1 MSDEVEVNLGY
12 LNKDI
17 NFQKDFNYNYKKSY
31 ERENDIITGECILN
45 YLLENQYTKPFIK
58 ENYMMKSDHN
68 SYFQKLNINNYQQR
82 LGDKLKKEKNKQIPL
97 EDSII
102 KRILDILY
110 KKDEKKNSLNFKLE
124 RNNVKKQLI
133 NENKPSYLNTEGN
146 KENKNSFFE
155 KYLLPKIDFK
165 KDNYQKLNEDNKN
178 SFDSNK
184 GIFKNTSINKTIE
197 MEENEF
203 RNKIYKNPINFYS
216 PRLKKNIMPILRN
229 INGRHSISVKKG
241 KILNDELSRIH
252 DKKFNLNSYSTKKLD
267 KNKQN
272 EIKNVKIFDK
282 KYHLINLFKD
292 IGKIKSPRE
301 IEKTLFSE
309 DEKRYK
315 ILKSKNFLMN
325 NIKK

>member
-1 MSDEVEVNLGY
+1 MTDEVDLNLGY
-12 LNKDI
+12 LNNKI
-17 NFQKDFNYNYKKSY
+17 NFKKDFNYKYKKSY
-31 ERENDIITGECILN
+31 EREDDIITGECILN
-45 YLLENQYTKPFIK
+45 YLSENQYTKPFIK
-58 ENYMMKSDHN
+58 ENYMMESNDK

-82 LGDKLKKEKNKQIPL
+82 LGDKINKEKNKQIPL

-203 RNKIYKNPINFYS
+203 RNKIFKNPINFYS
-216 PRLKKNIMPILRN
+216 PCLKRNIMPIFRN
-229 INGRHSISVKKG
+229 INGRHCISVKKG

-252 DKKFNLNSYSTKKLD
+252 DKKFS
-267 KNKQN
+267 
-272 EIKNVKIFDK
+272 
-282 KYHLINLFKD
+282 
-292 IGKIKSPRE
+292 IKS
-301 IEKTLFSE
+301 
-309 DEKRYK
+309 
-315 ILKSKNFLMN
+315 
-325 NIKK
+325 

>member
-1 MSDEVEVNLGY
+1 MTDEVDLNLGY
-12 LNKDI
+12 LNNKI
-17 NFQKDFNYNYKKSY
+17 NFKKDFNYKYKKSY
-31 ERENDIITGECILN
+31 EREDDIITGECILN
-45 YLLENQYTKPFIK
+45 YLSENQYTKPFIK
-58 ENYMMKSDHN
+58 ENYMMESNDK

-82 LGDKLKKEKNKQIPL
+82 LGDKINKEKNKQIPL

-124 RNNVKKQLI
+124 KNNVKKQLI

-203 RNKIYKNPINFYS
+203 RNKIFKNPINFYS
-216 PRLKKNIMPILRN
+216 PCLKRNIMPIFRN
-229 INGRHSISVKKG
+229 INGRHCISVKKG

-252 DKKFNLNSYSTKKLD
+252 DKKFSIKSYSTKKNNKD
-267 KNKQN
+267 KQN

-315 ILKSKNFLMN
+315 LLKSKNFMM

>member
-1 MSDEVEVNLGY
+1 MTDEVDLNLGY
-12 LNKDI
+12 LNNKI
-17 NFQKDFNYNYKKSY
+17 NFKKDFNYKYKKSY
-31 ERENDIITGECILN
+31 EREDDIITGECILN
-45 YLLENQYTKPFIK
+45 YLSENQYTKPFIK
-58 ENYMMKSDHN
+58 ENYMMKSNDKP
-68 SYFQKLNINNYQQR
+68 YFQKLNINNYQQR
-82 LGDKLKKEKNKQIPL
+82 LVDKINKEKNKQIPL

-203 RNKIYKNPINFYS
+203 RNKIFKNPINFYS
-216 PRLKKNIMPILRN
+216 PCLKRNIMPIFRN
-229 INGRHSISVKKG
+229 INGRHCISVKKG

-252 DKKFNLNSYSTKKLD
+252 DKKFSIKSYSTKKNNKD
-267 KNKQN
+267 KQN

-315 ILKSKNFLMN
+315 LLKSKNFMM

>member
-1 MSDEVEVNLGY
+1 MTDEVDLNLGY
-12 LNKDI
+12 LNNKI
-17 NFQKDFNYNYKKSY
+17 NFKKDFNYKYKKSY
-31 ERENDIITGECILN
+31 EREDDIITGECILN
-45 YLLENQYTKPFIK
+45 YLSENQYTKPFIK
-58 ENYMMKSDHN
+58 ENYMMKSSDK

-82 LGDKLKKEKNKQIPL
+82 LGDKINKEKNKQIPL

-203 RNKIYKNPINFYS
+203 RNKIFKNPINFYS
-216 PRLKKNIMPILRN
+216 PCLKRNIMPIFRN

-252 DKKFNLNSYSTKKLD
+252 DKKFSIKSYSTKKNNKD
-267 KNKQN
+267 KQN

-315 ILKSKNFLMN
+315 LLKSKKFMM

>member
-1 MSDEVEVNLGY
+1 MTNEVELNLGH
-12 LNKDI
+12 LNNII
-17 NFQKDFNYNYKKSY
+17 NFQKDFNHDYKKSY
-31 ERENDIITGECILN
+31 EREDDIITGECILN
-45 YLLENQYTKPFIK
+45 YLYENQYTKPFIK
-58 ENYMMKSDHN
+58 ENYMMKSNDK
-68 SYFQKLNINNYQQR
+68 SYFQKLNINNYQHR
-82 LGDKLKKEKNKQIPL
+82 LREKINKEKNKQVPL

-110 KKDEKKNSLNFKLE
+110 NKDERKNNRNFKLQ
-124 RNNVKKQLI
+124 RNNVKNKLI
-133 NENKPSYLNTEGN
+133 NENKPCYLNTEGN

-155 KYLLPKIDFK
+155 KYLLPKLDFK
-165 KDNYQKLNEDNKN
+165 KDIYQKLNEDNKN

-203 RNKIYKNPINFYS
+203 RKKIYKNPINFYS
-216 PRLKKNIMPILRN
+216 PCLKKNIMPIFKN

-252 DKKFNLNSYSTKKLD
+252 DNKFNIKSYSTKKNEKD
-267 KNKQN
+267 KHN

-315 ILKSKNFLMN
+315 LLKSKNFMM

>member
-1 MSDEVEVNLGY
+1 MDLNLGY
-12 LNKDI
+12 LNNKI
-17 NFQKDFNYNYKKSY
+17 NFKKDFNYKYKKSY
-31 ERENDIITGECILN
+31 EREDDIITGECILN
-45 YLLENQYTKPFIK
+45 YLSENQYTKPFIK
-58 ENYMMKSDHN
+58 ENYMMESNDK

-82 LGDKLKKEKNKQIPL
+82 LVDKINKEKNKQIPL

-203 RNKIYKNPINFYS
+203 RNKIFKNPINFYS
-216 PRLKKNIMPILRN
+216 PCLKRNIMPIFRN

-252 DKKFNLNSYSTKKLD
+252 DKKFSIKSYSTKKNNKD
-267 KNKQN
+267 KQN

-282 KYHLINLFKD
+282 KYRLINLFKD

-315 ILKSKNFLMN
+315 LFKSKNFMM

>member
-1 MSDEVEVNLGY
+1 MTDEVDLNLGY
-12 LNKDI
+12 LNNKI
-17 NFQKDFNYNYKKSY
+17 NFKKDFNYKYKKSY
-31 ERENDIITGECILN
+31 EREDDIITGECILN
-45 YLLENQYTKPFIK
+45 YLSENQYTKPFIK
-58 ENYMMKSDHN
+58 ENYMMESNDK

-82 LGDKLKKEKNKQIPL
+82 LGDKINKEKNKQIPL

-203 RNKIYKNPINFYS
+203 RNKIFKNPINFYS
-216 PRLKKNIMPILRN
+216 PCLKRNIMPIFRN

-252 DKKFNLNSYSTKKLD
+252 DKKFSIKSYSTKKNNKD
-267 KNKQN
+267 KQN

-315 ILKSKNFLMN
+315 LLKSKNFMI

>member
-1 MSDEVEVNLGY
+1 MTDEVDLNLGY
-12 LNKDI
+12 LNNKI
-17 NFQKDFNYNYKKSY
+17 NFKKDFNYKYKKSY
-31 ERENDIITGECILN
+31 EREDDIITGECILN
-45 YLLENQYTKPFIK
+45 YLSENQYTKPFIK
-58 ENYMMKSDHN
+58 ENYMMKSNDKP
-68 SYFQKLNINNYQQR
+68 YFQKLNINNYQQR
-82 LGDKLKKEKNKQIPL
+82 LGDKINKEKNKQIPL

-203 RNKIYKNPINFYS
+203 RNKIFKNPINFYS
-216 PRLKKNIMPILRN
+216 PCLKRNIMPIFRN

-252 DKKFNLNSYSTKKLD
+252 DKKFSIKSYSTKKNNKD
-267 KNKQN
+267 KQN

-315 ILKSKNFLMN
+315 LLKSKNFMM

>member
-1 MSDEVEVNLGY
+1 MTDEVDLNLGY
-12 LNKDI
+12 LNNKI
-17 NFQKDFNYNYKKSY
+17 NFKKDFNYKYKKSY
-31 ERENDIITGECILN
+31 EREDDIITGECILN
-45 YLLENQYTKPFIK
+45 YLSENQYTKPFIK
-58 ENYMMKSDHN
+58 ENYMMKSNDKP
-68 SYFQKLNINNYQQR
+68 YFQKLNINNYQQR
-82 LGDKLKKEKNKQIPL
+82 LVDKINKEKNKQIPL

-203 RNKIYKNPINFYS
+203 RNKIFKNPINFYS
-216 PRLKKNIMPILRN
+216 PCLKRNIMPIFRN
-229 INGRHSISVKKG
+229 INGRHSISVRKG

-252 DKKFNLNSYSTKKLD
+252 DKKFSIKSYSTKKNNKD
-267 KNKQN
+267 KQN

-315 ILKSKNFLMN
+315 LLKSKNFMM

>member
-1 MSDEVEVNLGY
+1 MTDEVDLNLGY
-12 LNKDI
+12 LNNKI
-17 NFQKDFNYNYKKSY
+17 NFKKDFNYKYKKSY
-31 ERENDIITGECILN
+31 EREDDIITGECILN
-45 YLLENQYTKPFIK
+45 YLSENQYTKPFIK
-58 ENYMMKSDHN
+58 ENYMMKSNDKP
-68 SYFQKLNINNYQQR
+68 YFQKLNINNYQQR
-82 LGDKLKKEKNKQIPL
+82 LGDKINKEKNKQIPL

-203 RNKIYKNPINFYS
+203 RNKIFKNPINFYS
-216 PRLKKNIMPILRN
+216 PCLKRNIMPIFRN
-229 INGRHSISVKKG
+229 INGRHCISVKKG

-252 DKKFNLNSYSTKKLD
+252 DKKFSIKSYSTKKNNKD
-267 KNKQN
+267 KQN

-315 ILKSKNFLMN
+315 LLKSKNFMM

>member
-1 MSDEVEVNLGY
+1 MTDEVDLNLGY
-12 LNKDI
+12 LNNKI
-17 NFQKDFNYNYKKSY
+17 NFKKDFNYKYKKSY
-31 ERENDIITGECILN
+31 EREDDIITGECILN
-45 YLLENQYTKPFIK
+45 YLSENQYTKPFIK
-58 ENYMMKSDHN
+58 ENYMMKSNDKP
-68 SYFQKLNINNYQQR
+68 YFQKLNINNYQQR
-82 LGDKLKKEKNKQIPL
+82 LGDKINKEKNKQIPL

-124 RNNVKKQLI
+124 KNNVKKQLI

-203 RNKIYKNPINFYS
+203 RNKIFKNPINFYS
-216 PRLKKNIMPILRN
+216 PCLKRNIMPIFRN

-252 DKKFNLNSYSTKKLD
+252 DKKFSIKSYSTKKNNKD
-267 KNKQN
+267 KQN

-315 ILKSKNFLMN
+315 LLKSKNFMM

>member
-1 MSDEVEVNLGY
+1 MTDEVDLNLGY
-12 LNKDI
+12 LNNKI
-17 NFQKDFNYNYKKSY
+17 NFKKDFNYKYKKSY
-31 ERENDIITGECILN
+31 EREDDIITGECILN
-45 YLLENQYTKPFIK
+45 YLSENQYTKPFIK
-58 ENYMMKSDHN
+58 ENYMMESNDK

-82 LGDKLKKEKNKQIPL
+82 LGDKINKEKNKQIPL

-124 RNNVKKQLI
+124 RNNVKKRLI

-197 MEENEF
+197 IEENEF

-216 PRLKKNIMPILRN
+216 PRLKKNIMPIFRN

-252 DKKFNLNSYSTKKLD
+252 DKKFNLNSYSTKKVD

-282 KYHLINLFKD
+282 KYHLINIFKD

>member
-1 MSDEVEVNLGY
+1 MTDEVDLNLGY
-12 LNKDI
+12 LNNKI
-17 NFQKDFNYNYKKSY
+17 NFKKDFNYKYKKSY
-31 ERENDIITGECILN
+31 EREDDIITGECILN
-45 YLLENQYTKPFIK
+45 YLSENQYTKPFIK
-58 ENYMMKSDHN
+58 ENYMMKSNDKP
-68 SYFQKLNINNYQQR
+68 YFQKLNINNYQQR
-82 LGDKLKKEKNKQIPL
+82 LDDKINKEKNKQIPL

-203 RNKIYKNPINFYS
+203 RNKIFKNPINFYS
-216 PRLKKNIMPILRN
+216 PCLKRNIMPIFRN
-229 INGRHSISVKKG
+229 INGRHCISVKKG

-252 DKKFNLNSYSTKKLD
+252 DKKFSIKSYSTKKNNKD
-267 KNKQN
+267 KQN

-315 ILKSKNFLMN
+315 LLKSKNFMM

>member
-1 MSDEVEVNLGY
+1 MTDEVDLNLGY
-12 LNKDI
+12 LNNKI
-17 NFQKDFNYNYKKSY
+17 NFKKDFNYKYKKSY
-31 ERENDIITGECILN
+31 EREDDIITGECILN
-45 YLLENQYTKPFIK
+45 YLSENQYTKPFIK
-58 ENYMMKSDHN
+58 ENYMMESNDK

-82 LGDKLKKEKNKQIPL
+82 LGDKINKEKNKQIPL

-203 RNKIYKNPINFYS
+203 RNKIFKNPINFYS
-216 PRLKKNIMPILRN
+216 PCLKRNIMPIFRN
-229 INGRHSISVKKG
+229 INGRHCISVKKG

-252 DKKFNLNSYSTKKLD
+252 DKKFSIKSYSTKKNNKD
-267 KNKQN
+267 KQN

-315 ILKSKNFLMN
+315 LLKSKNFMM

>member
-1 MSDEVEVNLGY
+1 MTDEVDLNLGY
-12 LNKDI
+12 LNNKI
-17 NFQKDFNYNYKKSY
+17 NFKKDFNYKYKKSY
-31 ERENDIITGECILN
+31 EREDDIITGECILN
-45 YLLENQYTKPFIK
+45 YLSENQYTKSFIK
-58 ENYMMKSDHN
+58 ENYMMKSNDKP
-68 SYFQKLNINNYQQR
+68 YFQKLNINNYQQR
-82 LGDKLKKEKNKQIPL
+82 LGDKINKEKNKQIPL

-197 MEENEF
+197 MDENEF
-203 RNKIYKNPINFYS
+203 RNKIFKNPINFYS
-216 PRLKKNIMPILRN
+216 PCLKRNIMPIFRN
-229 INGRHSISVKKG
+229 INGRHCISVKKG

-252 DKKFNLNSYSTKKLD
+252 DKKFSIKSYSTKKNNKD
-267 KNKQN
+267 KQN

-315 ILKSKNFLMN
+315 LLKSKNFMM

>member
-1 MSDEVEVNLGY
+1 MTDEVDLNLGC
-12 LNKDI
+12 LNNKI
-17 NFQKDFNYNYKKSY
+17 NFKKDFNYKYKKSY
-31 ERENDIITGECILN
+31 EREDDIITGECILN
-45 YLLENQYTKPFIK
+45 YLSENQYTKPFIK
-58 ENYMMKSDHN
+58 ENYMMKSNDKP
-68 SYFQKLNINNYQQR
+68 YFQKLNINNYQQR
-82 LGDKLKKEKNKQIPL
+82 LGDKINKEKNKQIPL

-203 RNKIYKNPINFYS
+203 RNKIFKNPINFYS
-216 PRLKKNIMPILRN
+216 PCLKKNIMPIFRN

-252 DKKFNLNSYSTKKLD
+252 DKKFSIKSYSTKKNNKD
-267 KNKQN
+267 KQN

-315 ILKSKNFLMN
+315 LLKSKNFMM

>member
-1 MSDEVEVNLGY
+1 MTDEVDLNLGY
-12 LNKDI
+12 LNNKI
-17 NFQKDFNYNYKKSY
+17 NFKKDFNYKYKKSY
-31 ERENDIITGECILN
+31 EREDDIITGECILN
-45 YLLENQYTKPFIK
+45 YLSENQYTKPFIK
-58 ENYMMKSDHN
+58 ENYMMKSNDKP
-68 SYFQKLNINNYQQR
+68 YFQKLNINNYQQR
-82 LGDKLKKEKNKQIPL
+82 LADKINKEKNKQIPL

-203 RNKIYKNPINFYS
+203 RNKIFKNPINFYS
-216 PRLKKNIMPILRN
+216 PCLKRNIMPIFRN

-252 DKKFNLNSYSTKKLD
+252 DKKFSIKSYSTKKNNKD
-267 KNKQN
+267 KQN

-282 KYHLINLFKD
+282 KYHLIKLISF
-292 IGKIKSPRE
+292 I
-301 IEKTLFSE
+301 
-309 DEKRYK
+309 
-315 ILKSKNFLMN
+315 
-325 NIKK
+325 

>member
-1 MSDEVEVNLGY
+1 MTDEVDLNLGY
-12 LNKDI
+12 LNNKI
-17 NFQKDFNYNYKKSY
+17 NFKKDFNYKYKKSY
-31 ERENDIITGECILN
+31 EREDDIITGECILN
-45 YLLENQYTKPFIK
+45 YLSENQYTKPFIK
-58 ENYMMKSDHN
+58 ENYMMKSNDKP
-68 SYFQKLNINNYQQR
+68 YFQKLNINNYQQR
-82 LGDKLKKEKNKQIPL
+82 LADKINKEKNKQIPL

-203 RNKIYKNPINFYS
+203 RNKIFKNPINFYS
-216 PRLKKNIMPILRN
+216 PCLKRNIMPIFRN
-229 INGRHSISVKKG
+229 INGRHYISVKKG

-252 DKKFNLNSYSTKKLD
+252 DKKFSIKSYSTKKNNKD
-267 KNKQN
+267 KQN
-272 EIKNVKIFDK
+272 EIKNVEIFDK

-315 ILKSKNFLMN
+315 LLKSKKFMM

>member
-1 MSDEVEVNLGY
+1 MTDEVDLNLGY
-12 LNKDI
+12 LNNKI
-17 NFQKDFNYNYKKSY
+17 NFKKDFNYKYKKSY
-31 ERENDIITGECILN
+31 EREDDIITGECILN
-45 YLLENQYTKPFIK
+45 YLSENQYTKPFIK
-58 ENYMMKSDHN
+58 ENYMMKSNDKP
-68 SYFQKLNINNYQQR
+68 YFQKLNINNYQQR

-203 RNKIYKNPINFYS
+203 RNKIFKNPINFYS
-216 PRLKKNIMPILRN
+216 PCLKRNIMPIFRN

-252 DKKFNLNSYSTKKLD
+252 DKKFSIKSYSTKKNNKD
-267 KNKQN
+267 KQN

-315 ILKSKNFLMN
+315 LLKSKNFMM

>member
-1 MSDEVEVNLGY
+1 MTDEVDLNLGY
-12 LNKDI
+12 LNNKI
-17 NFQKDFNYNYKKSY
+17 NFKKDFNYKYKKSY
-31 ERENDIITGECILN
+31 EREDDIITGECILN
-45 YLLENQYTKPFIK
+45 YLSENQYTKPFIK
-58 ENYMMKSDHN
+58 ENYMMESNDK
-68 SYFQKLNINNYQQR
+68 SYFEKLNINNYQQR
-82 LGDKLKKEKNKQIPL
+82 LGDKINKEKNKQIPL

-203 RNKIYKNPINFYS
+203 RNKIFKNPINFYS
-216 PRLKKNIMPILRN
+216 PCLKRNIMPIFRN

-252 DKKFNLNSYSTKKLD
+252 DKKFSIKSYSTKKNNKD
-267 KNKQN
+267 KQN

-315 ILKSKNFLMN
+315 LLKSKNFMM

>member
-1 MSDEVEVNLGY
+1 MSDEVDLNLGY
-12 LNKDI
+12 LNNKI
-17 NFQKDFNYNYKKSY
+17 NFKKDFNYKYKKSY
-31 ERENDIITGECILN
+31 EREDDIITGECILN
-45 YLLENQYTKPFIK
+45 YLSENQYTKPFIK
-58 ENYMMKSDHN
+58 ENYMMKSNDKP
-68 SYFQKLNINNYQQR
+68 YFQKLNINNYQQR
-82 LGDKLKKEKNKQIPL
+82 LGDKINKEKNKQIPL

-203 RNKIYKNPINFYS
+203 RNKIFKNPINFYS
-216 PRLKKNIMPILRN
+216 PCLKRNIMPIFRN
-229 INGRHSISVKKG
+229 INGRHCISVKKG

-252 DKKFNLNSYSTKKLD
+252 DKKFSIKSYSTKKNNKD
-267 KNKQN
+267 KQN

-301 IEKTLFSE
+301 IEKTLFRE

-315 ILKSKNFLMN
+315 LLKSKNFMI

>member
-1 MSDEVEVNLGY
+1 MTDEVDLNLGY
-12 LNKDI
+12 LNNKI
-17 NFQKDFNYNYKKSY
+17 NFKKDFNYKYKKSY
-31 ERENDIITGECILN
+31 EREDDIITGECILN
-45 YLLENQYTKPFIK
+45 YLSENQYTKPFIK
-58 ENYMMKSDHN
+58 ENYMMKSSDK

-82 LGDKLKKEKNKQIPL
+82 LGDKINKEKNKQIPL

-203 RNKIYKNPINFYS
+203 RNKIFKNPINFYS
-216 PRLKKNIMPILRN
+216 PCLKRNIMPIFRN

-252 DKKFNLNSYSTKKLD
+252 DKKFSIKSYSTKKNNKD
-267 KNKQN
+267 KQN

-315 ILKSKNFLMN
+315 LLKSKNFMM

>member
-1 MSDEVEVNLGY
+1 MTDEVDLNLGY
-12 LNKDI
+12 LNNKI
-17 NFQKDFNYNYKKSY
+17 NFKKDFNYKYKKSY
-31 ERENDIITGECILN
+31 EREDDIITGECILN
-45 YLLENQYTKPFIK
+45 YLSENQYTKPFIK
-58 ENYMMKSDHN
+58 ENYMMKSNDKP
-68 SYFQKLNINNYQQR
+68 YFQKLNINNYQQR

-203 RNKIYKNPINFYS
+203 RNKIFKNPINFYS
-216 PRLKKNIMPILRN
+216 PCLKRNIMPIFRN
-229 INGRHSISVKKG
+229 INGRHSISVRKG

-252 DKKFNLNSYSTKKLD
+252 DKKFSIKSYSTKKNNKD
-267 KNKQN
+267 KQN

-315 ILKSKNFLMN
+315 LLKSKNFMM

>member
-1 MSDEVEVNLGY
+1 MSDEVEVTLGY

-31 ERENDIITGECILN
+31 EREDDIVTGECILN
-45 YLLENQYTKPFIK
+45 YLSENQYAKPFIK
-58 ENYMMKSDHN
+58 ENYLMKSNDN
-68 SYFQKLNINNYQQR
+68 SYFQKLNINNYQKI
-82 LGDKLKKEKNKQIPL
+82 LSEKLNMNKNKPVPL

-110 KKDEKKNSLNFKLE
+110 KKDERKNNHKFKLQ
-124 RNNVKKQLI
+124 RNNVKMQLI
-133 NENKPSYLNTEGN
+133 NENKPVYLNTEGN

-165 KDNYQKLNEDNKN
+165 KDNNKKLNEDNKN
-178 SFDSNK
+178 SFDSSK
-184 GIFKNTSINKTIE
+184 GIFKNTSIHKTIE
-197 MEENEF
+197 IEENEF

-216 PRLKKNIMPILRN
+216 PRLKKNIMPIFRN

-252 DKKFNLNSYSTKKLD
+252 DKKFNLNSYSTKKVD
-267 KNKQN
+267 KNKHG

>member
-1 MSDEVEVNLGY
+1 MADEVDLNLGY
-12 LNKDI
+12 LNNKI
-17 NFQKDFNYNYKKSY
+17 NFKKDFNYKYKKSY
-31 ERENDIITGECILN
+31 EREDDIITGECILN
-45 YLLENQYTKPFIK
+45 YLSENQYTKPFIK
-58 ENYMMKSDHN
+58 ENYMMKSNDKP
-68 SYFQKLNINNYQQR
+68 YFQKLNINNYQQR
-82 LGDKLKKEKNKQIPL
+82 LGDKINKEKNKQIPL

-203 RNKIYKNPINFYS
+203 RNKIFKNPINFYS
-216 PRLKKNIMPILRN
+216 PCLKRNIMPIFRN

-252 DKKFNLNSYSTKKLD
+252 DKKFSIKSYSTKKNNKD
-267 KNKQN
+267 KQN

-315 ILKSKNFLMN
+315 LLKSKNFMM

>member
-1 MSDEVEVNLGY
+1 MTDEVDLNLGY
-12 LNKDI
+12 LNNKI
-17 NFQKDFNYNYKKSY
+17 NFKKDFNYKYKKSY
-31 ERENDIITGECILN
+31 EREDDIITGECILN
-45 YLLENQYTKPFIK
+45 YLSENQYTKPFIK
-58 ENYMMKSDHN
+58 ENYMMKSNDK

-82 LGDKLKKEKNKQIPL
+82 LGDKINKEKNKQIPL

-203 RNKIYKNPINFYS
+203 RNKIFKNPINFYS
-216 PRLKKNIMPILRN
+216 PCLKRNIMPIFRN
-229 INGRHSISVKKG
+229 INGRHCISVKKG

-252 DKKFNLNSYSTKKLD
+252 DKKFSIKSYSTKKNNKD
-267 KNKQN
+267 KQN

-315 ILKSKNFLMN
+315 LLKSKNFMM

>member
-1 MSDEVEVNLGY
+1 MTDEVDLNLGY
-12 LNKDI
+12 LNNKI
-17 NFQKDFNYNYKKSY
+17 NFKKDFNYKYKKSY
-31 ERENDIITGECILN
+31 EREDDIITGECILN
-45 YLLENQYTKPFIK
+45 YLSENQYTKPFIK
-58 ENYMMKSDHN
+58 ENYMMESNDK

-82 LGDKLKKEKNKQIPL
+82 LVDKLNKEKNKQIPL

-124 RNNVKKQLI
+124 KNNVKKQLI

-203 RNKIYKNPINFYS
+203 RNKIFKNPINFYS
-216 PRLKKNIMPILRN
+216 PCLKRNIMPIFRN
-229 INGRHSISVKKG
+229 INGRHCISVKKG

-252 DKKFNLNSYSTKKLD
+252 DKKFSIKSYSTKKNNKD
-267 KNKQN
+267 KQN

-309 DEKRYK
+309 DERRYK
-315 ILKSKNFLMN
+315 LLKSKNFMM

>member
-1 MSDEVEVNLGY
+1 MTDEVDLNLGY
-12 LNKDI
+12 LNNKI
-17 NFQKDFNYNYKKSY
+17 NFKKDFNYKYKKSY
-31 ERENDIITGECILN
+31 EREDDIITGECILN
-45 YLLENQYTKPFIK
+45 YLSENQYTKPFIK
-58 ENYMMKSDHN
+58 ENYMMKSNDKP
-68 SYFQKLNINNYQQR
+68 YFQKLNINNYQQR
-82 LGDKLKKEKNKQIPL
+82 LGDKINKEKNKQIPL

-203 RNKIYKNPINFYS
+203 RNKIFKNPINFYS
-216 PRLKKNIMPILRN
+216 PCLKRNIMPIFRN
-229 INGRHSISVKKG
+229 INGRHSISVRKG

-252 DKKFNLNSYSTKKLD
+252 DKKFSIKSYSTKKNNKD
-267 KNKQN
+267 KQN

-315 ILKSKNFLMN
+315 LLKSKNFMM

>member
-1 MSDEVEVNLGY
+1 MTDEVDLNLGY
-12 LNKDI
+12 LNNKI
-17 NFQKDFNYNYKKSY
+17 NFKKDFNYKYKKSY
-31 ERENDIITGECILN
+31 EREDDIITGECILN
-45 YLLENQYTKPFIK
+45 YLSENQYTKPFIK
-58 ENYMMKSDHN
+58 ENYMMESNDK

-82 LGDKLKKEKNKQIPL
+82 LGDKINKEKNKQIPL

-203 RNKIYKNPINFYS
+203 RNKIFKNPINFYS
-216 PRLKKNIMPILRN
+216 PCLKRNIMPIFRN
-229 INGRHSISVKKG
+229 INGRHSISVRKG

-252 DKKFNLNSYSTKKLD
+252 DKKFSIKSYSTKKNNKD
-267 KNKQN
+267 KQN

-315 ILKSKNFLMN
+315 LLKSKNFMI

>member
-1 MSDEVEVNLGY
+1 MSDEVDLNLGY
-12 LNKDI
+12 LNNKI
-17 NFQKDFNYNYKKSY
+17 NFKKDFNYKYKKSY
-31 ERENDIITGECILN
+31 EREDDIITGECILN
-45 YLLENQYTKPFIK
+45 YLSENQYTKPFIK
-58 ENYMMKSDHN
+58 ENYMMKSNDKP
-68 SYFQKLNINNYQQR
+68 YFQKLNINNYQQR
-82 LGDKLKKEKNKQIPL
+82 LGDKINKEKNKQIPL

-203 RNKIYKNPINFYS
+203 RNKIFKNPINFYS
-216 PRLKKNIMPILRN
+216 PCLKRNIMPIFRN

-252 DKKFNLNSYSTKKLD
+252 DKKFSIKSYSTKKNNKD
-267 KNKQN
+267 KQN

-315 ILKSKNFLMN
+315 LLKSKNFMM

>member
-1 MSDEVEVNLGY
+1 MTDEVDLNLGY
-12 LNKDI
+12 LNNKI
-17 NFQKDFNYNYKKSY
+17 NFKKDFNYKYKKSY
-31 ERENDIITGECILN
+31 EREDDIITGECILN
-45 YLLENQYTKPFIK
+45 YLSENQYTKPFIK
-58 ENYMMKSDHN
+58 ENYMMKSRDK

-82 LGDKLKKEKNKQIPL
+82 LGDKINKEKNKQIPL

-203 RNKIYKNPINFYS
+203 RNKIFKNPINFYS
-216 PRLKKNIMPILRN
+216 PCLKRNIMPIFRN

-252 DKKFNLNSYSTKKLD
+252 DKKFSIKSYSTKKNNKD
-267 KNKQN
+267 KQN

-315 ILKSKNFLMN
+315 LLKSKNYMM

>member
-1 MSDEVEVNLGY
+1 MTDEVDLNLGY
-12 LNKDI
+12 LNNKI
-17 NFQKDFNYNYKKSY
+17 NFKKDFNYKYKKSY
-31 ERENDIITGECILN
+31 EREDDIITGECILN
-45 YLLENQYTKPFIK
+45 YLSENQYTKPFIK
-58 ENYMMKSDHN
+58 ENYMMESNDK

-82 LGDKLKKEKNKQIPL
+82 LGDKINKEKNKQIPL

-203 RNKIYKNPINFYS
+203 RNKIFKNPINFYS
-216 PRLKKNIMPILRN
+216 PCLKRNIMPIFRN

-241 KILNDELSRIH
+241 KILNDELSRIN
-252 DKKFNLNSYSTKKLD
+252 DKKFSIKSYSTKKNNKD
-267 KNKQN
+267 KQN

-315 ILKSKNFLMN
+315 LLKSKNFMK

>member
-1 MSDEVEVNLGY
+1 MTDEVDLNLGY
-12 LNKDI
+12 LNNKI
-17 NFQKDFNYNYKKSY
+17 NFKKDFNYKYKKSY
-31 ERENDIITGECILN
+31 EREDDIITGECILN
-45 YLLENQYTKPFIK
+45 YLSENQYTKPFIK
-58 ENYMMKSDHN
+58 ENYMMESNDK

-82 LGDKLKKEKNKQIPL
+82 LGDKINKEKNKQIPL

-203 RNKIYKNPINFYS
+203 RNKIFKNPINFYS
-216 PRLKKNIMPILRN
+216 PCLKRNIMPIFRN

-252 DKKFNLNSYSTKKLD
+252 DKKFSIKSYSTKKNNKD
-267 KNKQN
+267 KQN

-315 ILKSKNFLMN
+315 LLKSKNFMM

>member
-1 MSDEVEVNLGY
+1 MADEVDLNLGY
-12 LNKDI
+12 LNNKI
-17 NFQKDFNYNYKKSY
+17 NFKKDFNYKYKKSY
-31 ERENDIITGECILN
+31 EREDDIITGECILN
-45 YLLENQYTKPFIK
+45 YLSENQYTKPFIK
-58 ENYMMKSDHN
+58 ENYMMKSNDKP
-68 SYFQKLNINNYQQR
+68 YFQKLNINNYQQR
-82 LGDKLKKEKNKQIPL
+82 LGDKINKEKNKQIPL

-203 RNKIYKNPINFYS
+203 RNKIFKNPINFYS
-216 PRLKKNIMPILRN
+216 PCLKRNIMPIFRN

-252 DKKFNLNSYSTKKLD
+252 DKKFSIKSYSTKKNNKD
-267 KNKQN
+267 KKN
-272 EIKNVKIFDK
+272 EIKNVKIFNK

-315 ILKSKNFLMN
+315 LLKSKNFMM